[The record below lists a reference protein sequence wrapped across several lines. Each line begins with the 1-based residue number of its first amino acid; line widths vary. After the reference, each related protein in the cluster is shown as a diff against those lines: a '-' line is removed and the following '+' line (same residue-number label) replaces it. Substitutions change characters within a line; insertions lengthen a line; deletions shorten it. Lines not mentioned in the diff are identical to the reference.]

1 MEPLELQ
8 DQELM
13 IQAHEWR
20 ARALR
25 GDKQARGIAHALE
38 REVRRRFT
46 APSNDTV
53 YDTLDLRPL
62 EQRQDEARRPAWKF
76 W

>member
-1 MEPLELQ
+1 MTPQDLQ
-8 DQELM
+8 DHELM

-25 GDKQARGIAHALE
+25 GEKQARGIAHALE
-38 REVRRRFT
+38 REIRRRFPS
-46 APSNDTV
+46 PSNDTV

-62 EQRQDEARRPAWKF
+62 EQRREAAQRPAWKF